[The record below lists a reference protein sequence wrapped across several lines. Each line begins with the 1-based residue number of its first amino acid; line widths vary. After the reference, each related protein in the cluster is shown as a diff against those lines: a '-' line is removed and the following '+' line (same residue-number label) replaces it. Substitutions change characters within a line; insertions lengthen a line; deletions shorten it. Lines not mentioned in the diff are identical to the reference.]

1 MPPESNSLTE
11 FVKNL
16 LETDE
21 GLVDFITAFLGKSI
35 SHGMGDYVG
44 KINWRISLK
53 NIEDF
58 VPIKDIEPRVRNLI
72 SSNRFEKLTAQQKL
86 ALNTFVDTIDGKIK
100 DW

>member
-1 MPPESNSLTE
+1 
-11 FVKNL
+11 
-16 LETDE
+16 
-21 GLVDFITAFLGKSI
+21 
-35 SHGMGDYVG
+35 MGDYVG

-58 VPIKDIEPRVRNLI
+58 VPIKDIEPRVRNLL